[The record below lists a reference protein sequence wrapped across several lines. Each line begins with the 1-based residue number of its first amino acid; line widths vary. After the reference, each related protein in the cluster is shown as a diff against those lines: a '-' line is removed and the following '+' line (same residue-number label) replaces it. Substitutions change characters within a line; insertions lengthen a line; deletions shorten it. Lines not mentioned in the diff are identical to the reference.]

1 MKNKTL
7 IFTAPFLAIL
17 LLQGC
22 IVVDKDDPGP
32 RNITNRGTTIGEELE
47 DLREAYDDGLLS
59 QQEYD
64 RVRNRILNN

>member
-7 IFTAPFLAIL
+7 KFAAPLLAIL

-22 IVVDKDDPGP
+22 IVVDKDGPGH
-32 RNITNRGTTIGEELE
+32 RATTNRGTTIGEELE
-47 DLREAYDDGLLS
+47 DLSEAYEDGLLS

-64 RVRNRILNN
+64 RIRNRILNN